1 MRIDK
6 DAVERHADVH
16 EVVDEHTGI
25 VPTRPVTQQGRKSL
39 DGWLSLLT
47 TTTVPPVS
55 PNTETVAVILV
66 DDHEV
71 VRRGVAGLIDAESD
85 LDVVGH
91 AATVAETHELVDQIL
106 TEIDPT
112 SRPVVAVLDVRLPD
126 GNGIAACRELKGH
139 HPDLHCLIFTSYA
152 DDQAIVDAA
161 EAGAAAYVIKEVRS
175 NELVSTIRS
184 VAEGRVLLDHAEVRL
199 ANSRLRESGEGRL
212 LDLTD
217 RERSI
222 FDLIGEGLSNRQI
235 ADRLFLSEKTIKN
248 NVSNLLAKLSMR
260 RRTEAA
266 ALSARLSERRHEM
279 GTDF

>member
-1 MRIDK
+1 MN
-6 DAVERHADVH
+6 
-16 EVVDEHTGI
+16 G
-25 VPTRPVTQQGRKSL
+25 
-39 DGWLSLLT
+39 T
-47 TTTVPPVS
+47 TDR
-55 PNTETVAVILV
+55 VAVILV

-71 VRRGVAGLIDAESD
+71 VRRGVAGLVGAEDD
-85 LDVVGH
+85 LEVVGH
-91 AATVAETHELVDQIL
+91 AASVAETHTVVDELL
-106 TEIDPT
+106 ESMDPA

-126 GNGIAACRELKGH
+126 GNGIATCRDLRLR

-175 NELVSTIRS
+175 NELVSAIRS
-184 VAEGRVLLDHAEVRL
+184 VAEGRILLDHAEVRL
-199 ANSRLRESGEGRL
+199 ATSRLRESGEGRL

-217 RERSI
+217 REHSI

-248 NVSNLLAKLSMR
+248 NVSNLLAKLGMR

-266 ALSARLSERRHEM
+266 ALAARLSERRHEM
-279 GTDF
+279 GTDS

>member
-1 MRIDK
+1 M
-6 DAVERHADVH
+6 
-16 EVVDEHTGI
+16 
-25 VPTRPVTQQGRKSL
+25 
-39 DGWLSLLT
+39 
-47 TTTVPPVS
+47 
-55 PNTETVAVILV
+55 ILV

-71 VRRGVAGLIDAESD
+71 VRRGVAGLIDAEDD
-85 LDVVGH
+85 LEVIGH
-91 AATVAETHELVDQIL
+91 AASVAEVNGTIDDLLDA
-106 TEIDPT
+106 IDPAG
-112 SRPVVAVLDVRLPD
+112 RPVVAVLDVRLPD
-126 GNGIAACRELKGH
+126 GNGIAVCRDLKLR

-184 VAEGRVLLDHAEVRL
+184 VAEGRILLDHAEVRL
-199 ANSRLRESGEGRL
+199 ATGRLRESGEGRL

-248 NVSNLLAKLSMR
+248 NVSNLLAKLGMR

-266 ALSARLSERRHEM
+266 ALAARLSERRHEM
-279 GTDF
+279 GTDS

>member
-1 MRIDK
+1 MN
-6 DAVERHADVH
+6 
-16 EVVDEHTGI
+16 
-25 VPTRPVTQQGRKSL
+25 PTTDP
-39 DGWLSLLT
+39 
-47 TTTVPPVS
+47 
-55 PNTETVAVILV
+55 VAVILV

-71 VRRGVAGLIDAESD
+71 VRRGVAGLIDAEDD
-85 LDVVGH
+85 LEVVGH
-91 AATVAETHELVDQIL
+91 AANVSETHAVVDELLDS
-106 TEIDPT
+106 IDPG

-126 GNGIAACRELKGH
+126 GNGISTCRELKLR

-184 VAEGRVLLDHAEVRL
+184 VAEGRVLLDQAEVRL
-199 ANSRLRESGEGRL
+199 ATGRLRESGEGRL
-212 LDLTD
+212 LDLTE

-248 NVSNLLAKLSMR
+248 NVSNLLAKLGMR

-266 ALSARLSERRHEM
+266 ALAARLSERRHEM
-279 GTDF
+279 GTDS